1 MSRPSR
7 VVIVGG
13 SVGGVRT
20 AQALRAEGYDGEI
33 VLLDRETELPYDK
46 PPLSKT
52 LLSGKQTADDVRLL
66 TAEQAAELGIELVL
80 GAVATGLRRAER
92 LLEVAGR
99 EPIAYDD
106 LVIATGAAAKR
117 GPWGERPGLHVVR
130 TLADAHALREDLTT
144 GAPVVVI
151 GAGFVGA
158 EVTAT
163 ARSLGLEAVLV
174 DPLPTPM
181 SRAFEPEV
189 GEIFLDLHR
198 RHGVDCRFGRGVTAI
213 DGERGAFTV
222 TLDDGSTIAAGC
234 VVVGIGAAPD
244 TRWLEGSGLTLSDG
258 VVCDATLR
266 SVDDPAIH
274 AVGDVARWHSDA
286 GHVRVEHWTNAVNQA
301 ACVAR
306 NIVHREDRHDYV
318 LSEYVWTDQYDWK
331 IQVVGHTMGGARRV
345 VLRDVAGDR
354 LAVVYGDGEGLFVGA
369 AVANWPRALISFRKA
384 LKSPVSVDEL
394 VAGIPGAQPSPH
406 ALAAV
411 AS

>member
-1 MSRPSR
+1 VSRT
-7 VVIVGG
+7 VIVGG

-33 VLLDRETELPYDK
+33 VLVEAEHELPYDK
-46 PPLSKT
+46 PPLSKS

-66 TAEQAAELGIELVL
+66 TIEQAAELGIELVL
-80 GAVATGLRRAER
+80 GARATGLRRAER
-92 LLEVAGR
+92 LLEVADR
-99 EPIAYDD
+99 DPIAYDD
-106 LVIATGAAAKR
+106 LVIATGSAAKR

-130 TLADAHALREDLTT
+130 TLADAHALREDLAT

-151 GAGFVGA
+151 GAGFIGA
-158 EVTAT
+158 EVVAT
-163 ARSLGLEAVLV
+163 ARSLGLDAVLV

-198 RHGVDCRFGRGVTAI
+198 RHGVDCRLGHGVTAI

-222 TLDDGSTIAAGC
+222 TLDDGSTIEAGC

-244 TRWLEGSGLTLSDG
+244 TRWLEGSGLTLNDG

-266 SVDDPAIH
+266 SVDDPAVH
-274 AVGDVARWHSDA
+274 AVGDVARWQSDA
-286 GHVRVEHWTNAVNQA
+286 GQVRVEHWTNAVDQA
-301 ACVAR
+301 ACAAR
-306 NIVHREDRHDYV
+306 NIVHRDDPRDYV

-331 IQVVGHTMGGARRV
+331 IQVVGHTMGGAGRV
-345 VLRDVAGDR
+345 VLRDVAADR
-354 LAVVYGDGEGLFVGA
+354 LAVVYADGDGVFVGA

-384 LKSPVSVDEL
+384 LKSPMNVAEL
-394 VAGIPGAQPSPH
+394 VVGIPGAQ
-406 ALAAV
+406 LAPQYLAV
-411 AS
+411 RS